1 MYKRQVVP
9 TPVLV
14 RSSSSSECG
23 VMPLMMCARNTP
35 ESSAWMHDFS
45 FGIMPVDT
53 MLFST
58 MYCASNSVRFEMS
71 ESLFS
76 KFSYR
81 PSTSVRNTTLCAPMA
96 AAIWPATMSAFTL

>member
-1 MYKRQVVP
+1 MPKGWVSNVHDSSVECIVVP

-58 MYCASNSVRFEMS
+58 MYCAS
-71 ESLFS
+71 
-76 KFSYR
+76 
-81 PSTSVRNTTLCAPMA
+81 TSVRNTTLCAPIA
-96 AAIWPATMSAFTL
+96 AAMWPATMSAFTL